1 MPERPAPQPGLAASP
16 YRPQSFLSFD
26 YGTRRVGVAT
36 GNSLMGL
43 AQPLKTLSVEGD
55 ARFAAI
61 AQLISQWQ
69 PSALVVGV
77 PFHPDGAAHDNT
89 RRAQRFARQLH
100 GRFRLPVHE
109 VDERYTTTEALAA
122 GAADADAAAAALIL
136 EQFLR
141 SAAAADSTP
150 LSPAMQDPTHAAA

>member
-1 MPERPAPQPGLAASP
+1 MPERPAPRPGLEASP
-16 YRPQSFLSFD
+16 SRPLSFLSFD

-36 GNSLMGL
+36 GNSLLGL

-61 AQLISQWQ
+61 AQLIRQWQ

-109 VDERYTTTEALAA
+109 VDERYTTTEAHSL
-122 GAADADAAAAALIL
+122 GARDADAAAAAIIL

-141 SAAAADSTP
+141 NLP
-150 LSPAMQDPTHAAA
+150 